1 MQKFSLGLILLLML
15 AGCGQR
21 GPVRQRGPLPSVAQL
36 AMVEW
41 RLDTLAERPAPRGLD
56 DAPLTLRFDVQSAK
70 AVGFAGCN
78 RYSASYLVSTDR
90 LSFGGPVATRK
101 FCEPVMA
108 VEQEFLSML
117 SSVIRYERTPEGLAL
132 YSSAGRVARFIPVQ
146 E

>member
-1 MQKFSLGLILLLML
+1 MLKSSLCLVLFLVI

-41 RLDTLAERPAPRGLD
+41 RLDTLAERPAPRGMD
-56 DAPLTLRFDVQSAK
+56 DQPLTLRFDVRSAK

-78 RYSASYLVSTDR
+78 RYTASYLVSTDR

-101 FCEPVMA
+101 HCEPVMA

-132 YSSAGRVARFIPVQ
+132 YGSAGPVARFIPVP